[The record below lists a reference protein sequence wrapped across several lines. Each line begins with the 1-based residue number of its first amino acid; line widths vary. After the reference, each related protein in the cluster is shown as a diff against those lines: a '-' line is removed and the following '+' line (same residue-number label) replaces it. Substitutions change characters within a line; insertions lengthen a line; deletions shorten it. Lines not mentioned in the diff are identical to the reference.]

1 MTTLRSRVGAW
12 IESDRSQYAIIVLIL
27 VSAVV
32 LGLETSPSIMAE
44 YGAELRGLDQAI
56 LGVFIAELALKLFA
70 HRAAFWRNPWNVFDF
85 LVVGIALIPS
95 SGPLAVLRTL
105 RVLRMLRLISTV
117 RSLRVVVEALLRAIP
132 GIGSVFALMLVL
144 FYVAAV
150 IATTLF
156 GEHFP
161 DWFGSIGA
169 SMYTLFQI
177 MTLES
182 WSMGIVRPVMAQY
195 AYAWAFFVP
204 FILIAT
210 FTMLNLFI
218 GIIVS
223 TMQEIQQD
231 QLNHEQQALESAL
244 HADTRKVLAELT
256 ALRAEV
262 RALQT
267 ARGADR

>member
-1 MTTLRSRVGAW
+1 MTKLRSRIGAW
-12 IESDRSQYAIIVLIL
+12 IESDRIQHIIIALII

-32 LGLETSPSIMAE
+32 LGLETAPSIMAE
-44 YGAELRGLDQAI
+44 YGAWLRGLDQII

-70 HRAAFWRNPWNVFDF
+70 HRGAFWRNPWNVFDL

-105 RVLRMLRLISTV
+105 RVLRVLRLISTI
-117 RSLRVVVEALLRAIP
+117 RSLRVVVEALLHAIP
-132 GIGSVFALMLVL
+132 GIGSVFALMMVL

-156 GEHFP
+156 GQSFP

-182 WSMGIVRPVMAQY
+182 WSMGIVRPVMAHTPH
-195 AYAWAFFVP
+195 AWIFFVP

-223 TMQEIQQD
+223 TMQEIQQNE
-231 QLNHEQQALESAL
+231 LNRKQQTMESAL

-256 ALRAEV
+256 QLRAEV

-267 ARGADR
+267 QRGADR

>member
-105 RVLRMLRLISTV
+105 RVLRVLRLISTV

-177 MTLES
+177 
-182 WSMGIVRPVMAQY
+182 
-195 AYAWAFFVP
+195 
-204 FILIAT
+204 
-210 FTMLNLFI
+210 TMPI
-218 GIIVS
+218 
-223 TMQEIQQD
+223 D
-231 QLNHEQQALESAL
+231 QLSS
-244 HADTRKVLAELT
+244 VMI
-256 ALRAEV
+256 
-262 RALQT
+262 
-267 ARGADR
+267 